1 MPSRLSGA
9 IKICIYNDVIN
20 LREKLGIL
28 RRNGSGVFIQI
39 LSSSAGHCHLGMDVF
54 VKTANSEAFVPH
66 DVTLT
71 CKGMAFVNWDCTD
84 DEFEFVFGSDRVCC
98 VHSVLAEFLSPKI
111 ARIRRSDP
119 CSSVYTFKPACPY
132 VLRSFQRLI
141 SSLRQD
147 GTLQVNRLN
156 FADLFRISQELENQE
171 LLSALLDMIKPEFLT
186 IEAAAIFLQASI
198 EVGGAVFSDH
208 VPRLTE
214 FVASRFCE
222 IGKEILKTLNLE
234 TAQLLLSNR
243 SLKIDDEDSL
253 YDFVMSRAGNDVRF
267 MSLFEF
273 IYFEYLSQSRIEEFA
288 SFASE
293 HLLDI
298 INAGVWSKI
307 CRRLIFGS
315 EAKEWNPRVVNS
327 MEFAYD
333 SKPLDG
339 IIAHLT
345 RTCGGNVHDEGIVH
359 VTASSFLTT
368 GSQLFDP
375 KNAVELEGTEIFAS
389 INEEGAWICYDF
401 RKWQVIP
408 KSYSLQSQG
417 DGPGGLHPRSWVI
430 EVSDDNLMWTEIDR
444 RTNNNDLN
452 GQNLTQNFKI
462 ANVPSESYRYIRMKQ
477 IGPNHAGN
485 NQLVFSDF
493 EIFGTLLKS

>member
-1 MPSRLSGA
+1 ME
-9 IKICIYNDVIN
+9 KI
-20 LREKLGIL
+20 EKKLG
-28 RRNGSGVFIQI
+28 GVFHSNYGGRCQ
-39 LSSSAGHCHLGMDVF
+39 LGMDVF

-71 CKGMAFVNWDCTD
+71 CKGVAFVNWDCTD
-84 DEFEFVFGSDRVCC
+84 DEFEFVFGANRVCC

-111 ARIRRSDP
+111 ARMRRSDP
-119 CSSVYTFKPACPY
+119 CCSVYAFTPACPY
-132 VLRSFQRLI
+132 VLRSFERLI

-156 FADLFRISQELENQE
+156 FADLFRISRELENQE
-171 LLSALLDMIKPEFLT
+171 LLSALFDMIKPEFLT

-198 EVGGAVFSDH
+198 EVGCALFSDH
-208 VPRLTE
+208 VPRLTDL
-214 FVASRFCE
+214 VASRFCE
-222 IGKEILKTLNLE
+222 IGKDILKTLNLE
-234 TAQLLLSNR
+234 TAQLLLSSP

-253 YDFVMSRAGNDVRF
+253 YDFVMSRAENDVRF

-273 IYFEYLSQSRIEEFA
+273 VYFEYLSQSRVEEFV
-288 SFASE
+288 SLASE

-298 INAGVWSKI
+298 INAGIWSKI
-307 CRRLIFGS
+307 CRRFVFGS
-315 EAKEWNPRVVNS
+315 EVKQWNPRIVNS
-327 MEFAYD
+327 LEFACD
-333 SKPLDG
+333 SDPLNG

-345 RTCGGNVHDEGIVH
+345 RICGGNVHDEGIVH
-359 VTASSFLTT
+359 VTASSFLTR
-368 GSQLFDP
+368 GSQVFDP
-375 KNAVELEGTEIFAS
+375 KNAAELEGSGIFAS
-389 INEEGAWICYDF
+389 NNEEGAWICYDF
-401 RKWQVIP
+401 QKWQVIP

-430 EVSDDNLMWTEIDR
+430 EVSDDNLLWTEIDR

-462 ANVPSESYRYIRMKQ
+462 ANVPNESYRYIRMRQ
-477 IGPNHAGN
+477 IAPNHAGN